1 MLNKMDKGYIRV
13 LDSPTFFKACEIVS
27 GIEMDNKMKS
37 YDEIN
42 EMLKEYQE
50 QIKTPDGIDRTAV
63 EIVAIL
69 KWVLNK

>member
-1 MLNKMDKGYIRV
+1 MYKGYIRV
-13 LDSPTFFKACEIVS
+13 LDSPAFLKACKIVS
-27 GIEMDNKMKS
+27 EMENDNKMKS

-42 EMLKEYQE
+42 DMLKEYQE

-69 KWVLNK
+69 KWILNK